1 MAHPSFGSKSIIGVA
16 AHMFLFWT
24 VGGLLVISGVRALSV
39 PNLRSVA
46 AIAPEGQAA
55 EAAGNAT
62 DSGGRTATSESGSQ
76 KTSAPRKPPQIAF
89 LIAGQVREFSMRDVR
104 RNLSEH
110 LFKAFSRSIADAK
123 RRRKGAKMDLTR
135 PRMR

>member
-46 AIAPEGQAA
+46 AIAPEGQAG

-62 DSGGRTATSESGSQ
+62 DSGGRTATSESRSQ
-76 KTSAPRKPPQIAF
+76 TNQRPWEAPTDC
-89 LIAGQVREFSMRDVR
+89 VSDR
-104 RNLSEH
+104 RAS
-110 LFKAFSRSIADAK
+110 
-123 RRRKGAKMDLTR
+123 T
-135 PRMR
+135 